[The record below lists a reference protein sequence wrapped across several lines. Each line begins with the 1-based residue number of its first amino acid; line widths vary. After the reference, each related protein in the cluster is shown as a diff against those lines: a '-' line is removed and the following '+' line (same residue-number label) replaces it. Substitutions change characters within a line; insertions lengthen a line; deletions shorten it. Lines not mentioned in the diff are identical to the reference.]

1 MKGSLYNNV
10 WSDLYQREN
19 LYNHY
24 LPYTSHLDTESDQWL
39 EEIKLNLSR
48 AVLLK
53 DLRPGVV
60 TWMSRLTG
68 YISLYGYKFSK
79 EDHLSFIHLAWEL
92 LIIPHLEPRL
102 LEVFVRVLLCLLKK
116 RSLITPQD
124 LGEVR
129 LRVDILTNVSDV
141 SVLDWKPLYDI
152 YEDMSSHNVTMCLKV
167 YPQDF
172 EKSLKLLIKLC
183 RYYFPQSSTA
193 TSPSP
198 AR

>member
-1 MKGSLYNNV
+1 MVPFSNNV

-24 LPYTSHLDTESDQWL
+24 LPYTSHLDMESDQWL

-124 LGEVR
+124 LGEVG
-129 LRVDILTNVSDV
+129 
-141 SVLDWKPLYDI
+141 
-152 YEDMSSHNVTMCLKV
+152 
-167 YPQDF
+167 
-172 EKSLKLLIKLC
+172 
-183 RYYFPQSSTA
+183 
-193 TSPSP
+193 
-198 AR
+198 